1 MKFLKIKT
9 RFFDETRIPS
19 AFNEKKL
26 LNRPAA
32 PCLLFSNLFAILSA
46 QFLISERAMQ

>member
-1 MKFLKIKT
+1 MKFLKTKA
-9 RFFDETRIPS
+9 RFFYETRIPS

-32 PCLLFSNLFAILSA
+32 SCLLFSNLFAILSA
-46 QFLISERAMQ
+46 QFLISGREKQ